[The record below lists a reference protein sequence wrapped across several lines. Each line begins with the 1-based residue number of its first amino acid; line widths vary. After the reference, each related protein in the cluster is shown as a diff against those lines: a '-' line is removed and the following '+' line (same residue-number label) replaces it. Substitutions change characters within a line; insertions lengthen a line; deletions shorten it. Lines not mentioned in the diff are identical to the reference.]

1 MEHYRLYELQI
12 DALKGDIKKL
22 EKENKV
28 MTEELLE
35 LRDDVYDW
43 KQKYK
48 ELRRTITG

>member
-1 MEHYRLYELQI
+1 MQHYRLYELQI
-12 DALKGDIKKL
+12 DALNVDIKRL
-22 EKENKV
+22 EKEKKV

-48 ELRRTITG
+48 DLRKTITG